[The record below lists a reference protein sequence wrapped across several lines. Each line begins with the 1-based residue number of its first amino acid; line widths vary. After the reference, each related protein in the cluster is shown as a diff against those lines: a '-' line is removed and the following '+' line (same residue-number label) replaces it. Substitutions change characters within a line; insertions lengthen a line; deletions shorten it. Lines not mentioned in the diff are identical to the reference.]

1 MSSKKPW
8 GGRFNQSTDALVE
21 RYTSSIDDDKN
32 IALEDVQGSIAHAT
46 MLGEQGVITADE
58 SQALVDGL
66 KKVQQELEEGTFSW
80 NIAFEDVHMN
90 VERRL
95 AVLVGE
101 DIAGKLHTGRS
112 RNDQVALDS
121 RLYLRRRLCEIYEHL
136 CQLERTILVQA
147 RQHIDTVM
155 PGYTHMQRGQP
166 VRLAHHLLAY
176 RDMLSRDR
184 SRVLDML
191 NRSLLSPLGA
201 GALAG
206 TPHPIRRGRV
216 AELLG
221 LSGITANSMDSV
233 ASRDAFLEAMSIAAI
248 SMVHLSRLAEEL
260 VLWSSAEF
268 SFITIGDAFT
278 TGSSMMPQ
286 KKNPDVA
293 ELVRGRTGRVIGS
306 LVSLLVTLK
315 ALPMTYNRDL
325 QEDKPPLYDSLD
337 TWDAALLVTAR
348 MMPEIT
354 FHPEAMAAALRD
366 GFVTATE
373 LADYLTTK
381 DVPFRE
387 AHEVVG
393 RIVAHCVEK
402 NLRLDD
408 LSLEQLR
415 IFSDR
420 FGEDALEWLDVEK
433 AIERRDLPGGPARRQ
448 VSLALQAAEETLTS
462 ESQAFKK
469 AFSFG
474 EHQAG

>member
-21 RYTSSIDDDKN
+21 SYSSSIHDDQN
-32 IALEDVQGSIAHAT
+32 IALEDVDGSIAHAT
-46 MLGEQGVITADE
+46 MLGEQGVLSAEEAQSLTE
-58 SQALVDGL
+58 GL
-66 KKVQQELEEGTFSW
+66 KKVRQELEEGTFPW

-95 AVLVGE
+95 ATLVGE
-101 DIAGKLHTGRS
+101 EVAGKLHTARS

-136 CQLERTILVQA
+136 CQLERALLAQA

-184 SRVLDML
+184 SRVVDML
-191 NRSLLSPLGA
+191 NRSLFSPLGA

-216 AELLG
+216 AELLE
-221 LSGITANSMDSV
+221 LKGITTNSMDSV

-248 SMVHLSRLAEEL
+248 SMINLSRLAEEL
-260 VLWSSAEF
+260 VIWSSAEF
-268 SFITIGDAFT
+268 SFVTIGDAFT

-325 QEDKPPLYDSLD
+325 QEDKPPLYDSLN
-337 TWDAALLVTAR
+337 TWANALLVTAR
-348 MMPEIT
+348 MMPEIK
-354 FHPEAMAAALRD
+354 FHPNNMAAALRD

-387 AHEVVG
+387 AHEIVG
-393 RIVAHCVEK
+393 KIVADCVEK

-408 LSLEQLR
+408 LSVEQLMK
-415 IFSDR
+415 FSEKFDA
-420 FGEDALEWLDVEK
+420 DALEWLDIEK

-448 VSLALQAAEETLTS
+448 VSLALESAEEALVL
-462 ESQAFKK
+462 ESKAFKESFSK
-469 AFSFG
+469 AG
-474 EHQAG
+474 